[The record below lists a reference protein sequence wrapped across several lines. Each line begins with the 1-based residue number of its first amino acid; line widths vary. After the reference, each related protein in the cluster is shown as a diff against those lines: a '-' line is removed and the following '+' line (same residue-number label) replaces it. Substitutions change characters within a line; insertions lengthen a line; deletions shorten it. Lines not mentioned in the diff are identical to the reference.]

1 MRPYGLRRSI
11 RCPKKYGDGIKERP
25 DMPAVTCD
33 LDTPVPAAQTQP
45 IFPRPAPERF
55 ARNAAALPDLEPSL
69 SSPGRAQE
77 ESSSSTVTSGGPPPE
92 PMVIHGYTVA
102 EYQCAYHSVVD
113 PLLRAPCGETAAYS
127 LELGRA
133 IKERLFQELAYP
145 TLAVLEQPGGRV
157 AVVERFCVMR
167 SAPRIA
173 RKLFCI
179 AVLLTSSSSPPPRDR
194 SLMKL
199 SNSSTEGSR
208 VASGPFGDWLF
219 GSAST
224 RAMSLN
230 VPGTSSLQ

>member
-1 MRPYGLRRSI
+1 MVASFVTATTQTVLPNCKSIPFFNFLQMPLIVSVSVLTPPQTFPPKPRCHQRREISPYGLRRSI

-33 LDTPVPAAQTQP
+33 LDTSQL

-55 ARNAAALPDLEPSL
+55 TRNAAVLPDLEPSPG
-69 SSPGRAQE
+69 SPGRAQE
-77 ESSSSTVTSGGPPPE
+77 ESSPVTSGGGPPPPE

-113 PLLRAPCGETAAYS
+113 PLLSAPCGETAAYS

-173 RKLFCI
+173 VDLRGEPPCR
-179 AVLLTSSSSPPPRDR
+179 SS
-194 SLMKL
+194 
-199 SNSSTEGSR
+199 
-208 VASGPFGDWLF
+208 
-219 GSAST
+219 
-224 RAMSLN
+224 
-230 VPGTSSLQ
+230 